1 MRCVAVTVLIVAAL
15 SLVAGPAVA
24 GAGSGPK
31 VTILSYFNRD
41 DGSLPHRVLMAN
53 ARRTDALRF
62 STVFQGEQAS
72 AAATY
77 DDNIGRRLTDKH
89 PWVLQHN
96 ASGGEKVYRLIRRS
110 LGERGSAAV
119 RVRARRGDRVD
130 RVKLKIR
137 VADCSEDPPFYPLD
151 CTIHR

>member
-1 MRCVAVTVLIVAAL
+1 MATLIVAAL
-15 SLVAGPAVA
+15 FVVPGPAVA
-24 GAGSGPK
+24 APGSGPK
-31 VTILSYFNRD
+31 VTVLSYFNRD

-53 ARRTDALRF
+53 ARRTEALRF
-62 STVFQGEQAS
+62 STVFHGKHGS
-72 AAATY
+72 AAAAY

-96 ASGGEKVYRLIRRS
+96 ASGGGRVYKLIRDA
-110 LGERGSAAV
+110 LAERGSAAV

-130 RVKLKIR
+130 TVKLKIR

>member
-1 MRCVAVTVLIVAAL
+1 MRCVAVAVLIVAAL
-15 SLVAGPAVA
+15 SVVAGPAAA

-31 VTILSYFNRD
+31 VTVLSYFNRD

-53 ARRTDALRF
+53 ARRTASLRF
-62 STVFQGEQAS
+62 STVFRGKHAS

-77 DDNIGRRLTDKH
+77 NDNIGRRLTDKH

-96 ASGGEKVYRLIRRS
+96 ASGGGKVYGLIRRS
-110 LGERGSAAV
+110 LADRGSAAV

-130 RVKLKIR
+130 PVKLKIR
-137 VADCSEDPPFYPLD
+137 VADCTADPPFYPLD